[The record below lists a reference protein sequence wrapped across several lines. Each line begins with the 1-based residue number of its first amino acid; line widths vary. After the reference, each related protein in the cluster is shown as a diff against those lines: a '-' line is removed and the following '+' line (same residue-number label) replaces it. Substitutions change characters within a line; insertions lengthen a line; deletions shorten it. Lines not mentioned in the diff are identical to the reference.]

1 MIEMAGVRMV
11 SEILIEIV
19 TAIGRFLLNPLLYI
33 VIIFAILL
41 GYRRVK
47 QERKYFNRRII
58 WGWTELIGQWKDGWL
73 YALLI
78 SLISMIAGLT
88 VPKEFL
94 IILIAVSIVALVL
107 YFINALS
114 PIFTMGIATLAIWA
128 MSYYHWSFS
137 WWKISFEDVNLD
149 DGAVVTITI
158 LAGLCVIAEGLLIR
172 RAAMKVTT
180 PSIEKTKRGMQAIVY
195 RSRNVWVLP
204 IFFVMPGD
212 AISAVLPYWPL
223 FTIGDSQFA
232 FVLFPFVIGFAKLV
246 RKELPALKL
255 PKIGRSVLLLGQL
268 ILIGGLAAYFEPMIG
283 FLTLGIGALIRI
295 IMSIYFAQQDKTD
308 HYAVAPSTKGAII
321 AAVLPDSPAEKMG
334 LLAGECIRKVNGVTI
349 FTENELYEALQL
361 NAAHCRLEV
370 LDRNNEIRLT
380 QHVIYSNDHYRI
392 GLLLAEP
399 RDV

>member
-1 MIEMAGVRMV
+1 MAGVRMV

-33 VIIFAILL
+33 VIIFAIML

-73 YALLI
+73 YALII
-78 SLISMIAGLT
+78 SLIGIGAGLT

-94 IILIAVSIVALVL
+94 IILTAVSIVALVL
-107 YFINALS
+107 YVMNAMS
-114 PIFTMGIATLAIWA
+114 PIVTMGIATLAIWG
-128 MSYYHWSFS
+128 MSYYNWTFS
-137 WWKISFEDVNLD
+137 WWKISLAGVNLE
-149 DGAVVTITI
+149 DGAIVTITI

-172 RAAMKVTT
+172 RVAMKVTT
-180 PSIEKTKRGMQAIVY
+180 PCIEKTKRGMQAIVY

-204 IFFVMPGD
+204 IFFVIPGD
-212 AISAVLPYWPL
+212 AISAIFPYWPQ
-223 FTIGDSQFA
+223 FTIGHSSFA
-232 FVLFPFVIGFAKLV
+232 LVLFPLVIGFAKLT
-246 RKELPALKL
+246 RKELPALTYA
-255 PKIGRSVLLLGQL
+255 KIGRPVFLLGQL
-268 ILIGGLAAYFEPMIG
+268 ILVGGLAAYFEPLIA
-283 FLTLGIGALIRI
+283 FITLAVGAIIRI
-295 IMSIYFAQQDKTD
+295 IIAIYFAQQEKTD

-334 LLAGECIRKVNGVTI
+334 LLAGECIRKVNGVSI

-370 LDRNNEIRLT
+370 LDRNNELRLT

-399 RDV
+399 REV

>member
-94 IILIAVSIVALVL
+94 IILIAVSIVALIL

-232 FVLFPFVIGFAKLV
+232 FVLFPIVIGFAKLL

>member
-94 IILIAVSIVALVL
+94 IILIAVFIVALVL
-107 YFINALS
+107 HFINALS
-114 PIFTMGIATLAIWA
+114 PIFTMGIATLAIWV
-128 MSYYHWSFS
+128 MSYYQWSFS

-158 LAGLCVIAEGLLIR
+158 LTGLCVIAEGLLIR

-232 FVLFPFVIGFAKLV
+232 FVLFPIVIGFAKLV

-283 FLTLGIGALIRI
+283 YLTLGIGALIRI

-399 RDV
+399 RDI

>member
-1 MIEMAGVRMV
+1 MAGVRMV

-33 VIIFAILL
+33 VIIFAIFL

-78 SLISMIAGLT
+78 SLISIVAGLT

-94 IILIAVSIVALVL
+94 IILIVISIVALVL
-107 YFINALS
+107 YLINALS
-114 PIFTMGIATLAIWA
+114 PIVTMGIATLAIWA
-128 MSYYHWSFS
+128 MSYYNWTFS
-137 WWKISFEDVNLD
+137 WWIFSLKGSDLE
-149 DGAVVTITI
+149 DGAIVTITI

-172 RAAMKVTT
+172 RAAMKVST

-195 RSRNVWVLP
+195 RTKNVWVLP

-223 FTIGDSQFA
+223 FTIGDSSFA
-232 FVLFPFVIGFAKLV
+232 LVLFPLIIGFAKLS
-246 RKELPALKL
+246 RKELPVIKL
-255 PKIGRSVLLLGQL
+255 PKIGRSVLLLGEL
-268 ILIGGLAAYFEPMIG
+268 ILIGGLAAYFKPMIG
-283 FLTLGIGALIRI
+283 FIVLGVGAIIRI
-295 IMSIYFAQQDKTD
+295 IISIYFAQQDKTD

-334 LLAGECIRKVNGVTI
+334 LLAGECIRKVNGKSI

-399 RDV
+399 REI

>member
-78 SLISMIAGLT
+78 STISMIAGLT

-283 FLTLGIGALIRI
+283 FMTLGIGALIRI
-295 IMSIYFAQQDKTD
+295 IMSIYFAHQDKTD

>member
-94 IILIAVSIVALVL
+94 IILIAVSIVALIL

-195 RSRNVWVLP
+195 RSRSVWVLP

-232 FVLFPFVIGFAKLV
+232 FVLIPIVIGFAKLL

>member
-1 MIEMAGVRMV
+1 MAGVRMV

-33 VIIFAILL
+33 VIIFAIML

-73 YALLI
+73 YALII
-78 SLISMIAGLT
+78 SLIGIGAGLT

-94 IILIAVSIVALVL
+94 IILTAVSIVALVL
-107 YFINALS
+107 YVMNAMS
-114 PIFTMGIATLAIWA
+114 PIVTMGIATLAIWG
-128 MSYYHWSFS
+128 MSYYNWTFS
-137 WWKISFEDVNLD
+137 WWKISLAGVNLE
-149 DGAVVTITI
+149 DGAIVTITI

-172 RAAMKVTT
+172 RVAMKVTT
-180 PSIEKTKRGMQAIVY
+180 PCIEKTKRGMQAIVY

-204 IFFVMPGD
+204 IFFVIPGD
-212 AISAVLPYWPL
+212 AISAIFPYWPQ
-223 FTIGDSQFA
+223 FTIGHSSFA
-232 FVLFPFVIGFAKLV
+232 LVLFPLVIGFAKLT
-246 RKELPALKL
+246 RKELPALTYA
-255 PKIGRSVLLLGQL
+255 KIGRPVFLLGQL
-268 ILIGGLAAYFEPMIG
+268 ILVGGLAAYFEPLIG
-283 FLTLGIGALIRI
+283 FITLAVGAIIRI
-295 IMSIYFAQQDKTD
+295 IIAIYFAQQEKTD

-334 LLAGECIRKVNGVTI
+334 LLAGECIRKVNGVSI

-370 LDRNNEIRLT
+370 LDRNNELRLT

-399 RDV
+399 REV

>member
-94 IILIAVSIVALVL
+94 IILIAVSIVALIL

-204 IFFVMPGD
+204 IF
-212 AISAVLPYWPL
+212 LC
-223 FTIGDSQFA
+223 
-232 FVLFPFVIGFAKLV
+232 
-246 RKELPALKL
+246 
-255 PKIGRSVLLLGQL
+255 
-268 ILIGGLAAYFEPMIG
+268 
-283 FLTLGIGALIRI
+283 
-295 IMSIYFAQQDKTD
+295 
-308 HYAVAPSTKGAII
+308 YAW
-321 AAVLPDSPAEKMG
+321 
-334 LLAGECIRKVNGVTI
+334 
-349 FTENELYEALQL
+349 
-361 NAAHCRLEV
+361 
-370 LDRNNEIRLT
+370 
-380 QHVIYSNDHYRI
+380 
-392 GLLLAEP
+392 
-399 RDV
+399 

>member
-94 IILIAVSIVALVL
+94 IILIAVSIVALIL

-114 PIFTMGIATLAIWA
+114 PIFTMGIATLVIWA
-128 MSYYHWSFS
+128 MSYYHWSFT

-232 FVLFPFVIGFAKLV
+232 FVLIPIVIGFAKLL